1 MCRHLAVQ
9 IVNAVRLAMLRS
21 VLVSQGILAYHRNVD
36 QNVSRAQNAHHLR
49 HVSTS
54 NVKILVLEPVVEML
68 NAA

>member
-1 MCRHLAVQ
+1 
-9 IVNAVRLAMLRS
+9 MLRS